1 MFPLS
6 CLCAFFYYST
16 NTSLWEDQ
24 RARMMEELIRPN
36 QTSCVLQLSLKTQT
50 ILKDSAVQIRQFLAF
65 EFFSNLSYHISFQ
78 NTCMQFFN
86 SSPSVL
92 WLNSAFQTL
101 QTLLPPTALSQT
113 GFPSIRKYFCC
124 APSLSLQLCG
134 CMDLLWQWFIGLFS
148 SPKWYEGCLLL
159 ERQIRALM
167 DYPAKLQ
174 LTLAS

>member
-1 MFPLS
+1 
-6 CLCAFFYYST
+6 
-16 NTSLWEDQ
+16 
-24 RARMMEELIRPN
+24 MMEELIRPN
-36 QTSCVLQLSLKTQT
+36 QTGCVLQLSLKTQT

-65 EFFSNLSYHISFQ
+65 EFFSNLSYRISFQ

-124 APSLSLQLCG
+124 APSLSLCSSVGVWISCG
-134 CMDLLWQWFIGLFS
+134 NGLLGC
-148 SPKWYEGCLLL
+148 SPLLNDMTGCLLL

>member
-36 QTSCVLQLSLKTQT
+36 QTGCVLQLSLKTQT

-124 APSLSLQLCG
+124 APLSLQLCG